1 MIKTRILK
9 KNHLVILLSLFISL
23 STTAQTR
30 EIDSLK
36 QLLQKEKTDTGRVI
50 RLANLGFSLMYG
62 NPDTAMK
69 LAMEGLALSRKIRFE
84 RGEARSLAMVGN
96 VYYAFGDYSKAL
108 AKYLEVLKIRE
119 KISNLNGYYSSM
131 GNLGLVY
138 TELKNYRLS
147 LEYHFKA
154 LRSFEQRG
162 DKRRIAN
169 TKVNIASTYK
179 QMGLYDSSILFAEQ
193 AKLLASQT
201 NYDGVE
207 GEALTY
213 LGEISFLKG
222 ENSLALEYCRLSF
235 PLLIRA
241 QTINVLCMSYLHTAG
256 IFEKL
261 NQKDSVLFYA
271 RQSLQLAKE
280 RNFLKEVRNAAQFL
294 SHYYRKISAD
304 SAFYYQDISKAMNDS
319 LFSQEK
325 QNEMQSMTFEE
336 TMRQQE
342 KEADKFKE
350 EEDRKHNLQYAA
362 IAVALLTFVI
372 IFFLFSRSVIVGDK
386 FIRFFG
392 ILGLLAVFE
401 FINLFIHPHLAHF
414 TNDSP
419 VLMLVILMCIAA
431 LLIPLHHKL
440 EHWITHKMIEKN
452 KKIRLA
458 SAKRTIEKLEGEN

>member
-1 MIKTRILK
+1 MK
-9 KNHLVILLSLFISL
+9 KNYLFVLISFFF
-23 STTAQTR
+23 SFSSSAQTH

-36 QLLQKEKTDTGRVI
+36 QLLQKEKTDTGRVS
-50 RLANLGFSLMYG
+50 LLSKLGFAIFNG

-84 RGEARSLAMVGN
+84 KGEIRSLTDVGN
-96 VYYAFGDYSKAL
+96 VYYVLGDYSKAL
-108 AKYLEVLKIRE
+108 AKYLDVLKIRE
-119 KISNLNGYYSSM
+119 KNNSLKGSSVM
-131 GNLGLVY
+131 GNIGLVY

-154 LRSFEQRG
+154 LQIVEQLG
-162 DKRRIAN
+162 DKKRIAN
-169 TKVNIASTYK
+169 MKVNIALTYK
-179 QMGLYDSSILFAEQ
+179 QMGLYDSSTLFAEQ

-222 ENSLALEYCRLSF
+222 ENNLALEYCRLSF

-241 QTINVLCMSYLHTAG
+241 QAINILCMAYLNSAG

-261 NQKDSVLFYA
+261 NQKDSVLFYS

-294 SHYYRKISAD
+294 SHYYRKFSAD

-325 QNEMQSMTFEE
+325 QNAIQSMTFEE

-342 KEADKFKE
+342 IEADKFKE

-362 IAVALLTFVI
+362 IAVALFSFVI

-401 FINLFIHPHLAHF
+401 FINLLIHPHLAHF

-452 KKIRLA
+452 KKIRIA